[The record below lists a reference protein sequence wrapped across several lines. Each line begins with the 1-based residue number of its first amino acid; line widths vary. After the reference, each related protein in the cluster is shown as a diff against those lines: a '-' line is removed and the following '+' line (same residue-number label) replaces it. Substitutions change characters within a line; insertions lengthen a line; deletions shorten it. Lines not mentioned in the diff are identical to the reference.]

1 MAWAFN
7 GIGLA
12 LIIPNSQSLVADYYT
27 ATRRGEAF
35 GTLMLTGGPAGEG
48 ARESGQGVRA
58 SATRAL
64 PLIKGAAGAR

>member
-35 GTLMLTGGPAGEG
+35 GTLMLTGGGG
-48 ARESGQGVRA
+48 GLGGG
-58 SATRAL
+58 L
-64 PLIKGAAGAR
+64 GG